1 MGHMISRT
9 LPMTTAASELN
20 APEVRVLGGREG
32 AVVLKDRVLR
42 VWVDWTVTVAS
53 RVRGR
58 ERDAGAGFVEYAG
71 LMILI
76 AGIFTLIDQ
85 LGLDGLISG
94 AIGDAVDD
102 VIGG

>member
-1 MGHMISRT
+1 MVTKDWKLRAT
-9 LPMTTAASELN
+9 
-20 APEVRVLGGREG
+20 VRVESWVR
-32 AVVLKDRVLR
+32 AVSD
-42 VWVDWTVTVAS
+42 

-76 AGIFTLIDQ
+76 AGIFVMIK
-85 LGLDGLISG
+85 GLNLAGTISG
-94 AIGDAVDD
+94 AIGTAVNN

>member
-1 MGHMISRT
+1 MI
-9 LPMTTAASELN
+9 
-20 APEVRVLGGREG
+20 
-32 AVVLKDRVLR
+32 KDRVVGAWAAWTSSLGERLR
-42 VWVDWTVTVAS
+42 GAQ
-53 RVRGR
+53 
-58 ERDAGAGFVEYAG
+58 RDSGAGFVEYAG

-94 AIGDAVDD
+94 AIGDAVDR

>member
-1 MGHMISRT
+1 M
-9 LPMTTAASELN
+9 
-20 APEVRVLGGREG
+20 
-32 AVVLKDRVLR
+32 LKDRVLR
-42 VWVDWTVTVAS
+42 VWVDWTVNVSS

-76 AGIFTLIDQ
+76 AGIFVLIDG
-85 LGLDGLISG
+85 LGLDGQISG
-94 AIGDAVDD
+94 AIQDAVSD

>member
-1 MGHMISRT
+1 M
-9 LPMTTAASELN
+9 
-20 APEVRVLGGREG
+20 
-32 AVVLKDRVLR
+32 LR
-42 VWVDWTVTVAS
+42 VWSVWTVAVAS

-58 ERDAGAGFVEYAG
+58 DRDAGAGFVEYAG

-85 LGLDGLISG
+85 LGLDGTISG

-102 VIGG
+102 VVGGG